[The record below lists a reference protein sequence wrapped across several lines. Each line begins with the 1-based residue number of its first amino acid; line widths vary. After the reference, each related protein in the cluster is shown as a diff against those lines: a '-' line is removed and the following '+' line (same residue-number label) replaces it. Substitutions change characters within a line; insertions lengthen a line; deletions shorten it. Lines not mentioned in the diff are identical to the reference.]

1 MTFREVYYNFLE
13 GNDVIKQDS
22 VPWIIW
28 LIENPKSPLHL
39 HGAANLHDH
48 DIIHVL
54 LECGKENIDE
64 AFVIGFTMGNDD
76 RIKPWEVKFFK
87 FVSRYLY
94 PKKNRF
100 TKTELEVFDRGF
112 TYGKSR
118 WYKRIGEYNWED
130 REWNASLKTV
140 QDNFYI
146 YANELEFY
154 RYDVTTKYK
163 QEPMYENF

>member
-1 MTFREVYYNFLE
+1 MTFEEAHQKFLA
-13 GNDVIKQDS
+13 GYDVLKQDNI
-22 VPWIIW
+22 PWIIW

-48 DIIHVL
+48 DFVHVL

-64 AFVIGFTMGNDD
+64 AFVIGFTMGNDN

-118 WYKRIGEYNWED
+118 WYKRIGEYDWTVE
-130 REWNASLKTV
+130 ELSVSLKIV
-140 QDNFYI
+140 QDKFSI
-146 YANELEFY
+146 FANELEFY
-154 RYDVTTKYK
+154 RYNGATKYK
-163 QEPMYENF
+163 KEPMYENF

>member
-1 MTFREVYYNFLE
+1 
-13 GNDVIKQDS
+13 
-22 VPWIIW
+22 
-28 LIENPKSPLHL
+28 
-39 HGAANLHDH
+39 
-48 DIIHVL
+48 
-54 LECGKENIDE
+54 
-64 AFVIGFTMGNDD
+64 MGNDN

-130 REWNASLKTV
+130 KEWNASLKTV

-154 RYDVTTKYK
+154 RYDMTTKYK